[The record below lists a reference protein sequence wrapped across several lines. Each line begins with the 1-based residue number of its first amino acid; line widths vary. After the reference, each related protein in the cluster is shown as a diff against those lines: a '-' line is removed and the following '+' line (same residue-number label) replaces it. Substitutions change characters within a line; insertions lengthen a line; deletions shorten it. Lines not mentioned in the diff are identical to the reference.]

1 MITSS
6 KQTKLFKKNQIIY
19 NQNDNVENIYWILD
33 GIVNSINTNKIKE
46 NFTLEKGN
54 SLGLIDLILRR
65 PFSRKMVAKSTVS
78 LAVLEKEKIEKI
90 LNKNK
95 LTAVL
100 IRSLAINIDN
110 NYPNT
115 WS

>member
-46 NFTLEKGN
+46 NFTLE
-54 SLGLIDLILRR
+54 
-65 PFSRKMVAKSTVS
+65 
-78 LAVLEKEKIEKI
+78 E
-90 LNKNK
+90 
-95 LTAVL
+95 
-100 IRSLAINIDN
+100 IRLV
-110 NYPNT
+110 
-115 WS
+115 

>member
-1 MITSS
+1 
-6 KQTKLFKKNQIIY
+6 
-19 NQNDNVENIYWILD
+19 
-33 GIVNSINTNKIKE
+33 
-46 NFTLEKGN
+46 
-54 SLGLIDLILRR
+54 
-65 PFSRKMVAKSTVS
+65 MVAKSTVS
-78 LAVLEKEKIEKI
+78 LAVLEKENIEKI